1 MNIDLLHVIESG
13 YFDLHIHTTA
23 SDGIYSPRELVK
35 VAKSKPV
42 DVVWQKTNVEKIDR
56 NKLNSHQE
64 QVW

>member
-1 MNIDLLHVIESG
+1 MNIDLLYVIESG

-42 DVVWQKTNVEKIDR
+42 DVVWQKTKVEKIDR
-56 NKLNSHQE
+56 YKLNGQKE
-64 QVW
+64 QGW